1 MNKLAKIGA
10 SALCGSLAAVASAQA
25 GEMSI
30 SGGATATWSQG
41 DYTTNGNPIG
51 MNSGMT
57 FTGSGELDNGTTFTL
72 TVTHAD
78 KAAYSSANIV
88 MTVPGLGAIGIDQG
102 AGGQGLDRIDDMM
115 PTAWEETNGTSVGT
129 GLQTIAG
136 VGGSSNIEWGVDAG
150 MLPDGLSIHLAHSP
164 KASGTAANDKA
175 TGGDGKGQAGW
186 DVVVQHSGIMDGLN
200 LFGGMSTIDQNVD
213 AGAATGQTGDRTQY
227 GLGATYAVGS
237 LTFGVQRTR
246 DNHENTQVGTSF
258 YENNAYGVS
267 FNVNDDL
274 SLSVGVHESERNLAT
289 GGTSVELEA
298 TSIQMAYS
306 MGGASIKAARTD
318 VDNASYATA
327 VANDKNGYTL
337 ALTLAF

>member
-1 MNKLAKIGA
+1 
-10 SALCGSLAAVASAQA
+10 
-25 GEMSI
+25 
-30 SGGATATWSQG
+30 
-41 DYTTNGNPIG
+41 
-51 MNSGMT
+51 
-57 FTGSGELDNGTTFTL
+57 
-72 TVTHAD
+72 
-78 KAAYSSANIV
+78 
-88 MTVPGLGAIGIDQG
+88 
-102 AGGQGLDRIDDMM
+102 
-115 PTAWEETNGTSVGT
+115 
-129 GLQTIAG
+129 
-136 VGGSSNIEWGVDAG
+136 